1 MELDI
6 IYEDKYILV
15 VDKPANMPVHPSMLH
30 FEDTLS
36 NGVKCYFD
44 AINLHRKIR
53 IVTRLDKDTSGL
65 VVFAKNEY
73 IQEMLTL
80 QMKTH
85 LFKKEYIGILE
96 GILEPKS
103 GTINAP
109 ISRRSGS
116 IIERCVDEN
125 GQMSIT
131 HYDVIKTFDNMSLVH
146 FILETGRTHQIR
158 VHSKYIGFPI
168 LGDTL
173 YGTASPLISRQALHC
188 YKISFI
194 HPITKEKM
202 KFVADLPEDM
212 KKIIE

>member
-1 MELDI
+1 MGLNI
-6 IYEDKYILV
+6 IYEDKYMLIV
-15 VDKPANMPVHPSMLH
+15 NKPANMSVHPSMLH
-30 FEDTLS
+30 FDDTLS
-36 NGVKCYFD
+36 NIVKHYFD
-44 AINLHRKIR
+44 TINLHRKIR

-73 IQEMLTL
+73 IQEVLTL

-96 GILEPKS
+96 GILKPKS
-103 GTINAP
+103 GKVIAP

-116 IIERCVDEN
+116 IIERCVDED

-131 HYDVIKTFDNMSLVH
+131 HYDIIKTFDNMSLVH
-146 FILETGRTHQIR
+146 FLLETGRTHQIR
-158 VHSKYIGFPI
+158 VHSKYIGHPI

-173 YGTASPLISRQALHC
+173 YGTASSLISRQALHC

-202 KFVADLPEDM
+202 ELVANMPEDM
-212 KKIIE
+212 KKVIN

>member
-1 MELDI
+1 
-6 IYEDKYILV
+6 
-15 VDKPANMPVHPSMLH
+15 MPVHPSMLH

-36 NGVKCYFD
+36 NGVKYYFD
-44 AINLHRKIR
+44 TINLHRKIR

-80 QMKTH
+80 QMRDN

-96 GILEPKS
+96 GTLEAKS

-116 IIERCVDEN
+116 IIERCVDKD

-158 VHSKYIGFPI
+158 VHSKYIG
-168 LGDTL
+168 
-173 YGTASPLISRQALHC
+173 
-188 YKISFI
+188 
-194 HPITKEKM
+194 HPIVRRHFIWNSFFSYFKTS
-202 KFVADLPEDM
+202 FTL
-212 KKIIE
+212 I